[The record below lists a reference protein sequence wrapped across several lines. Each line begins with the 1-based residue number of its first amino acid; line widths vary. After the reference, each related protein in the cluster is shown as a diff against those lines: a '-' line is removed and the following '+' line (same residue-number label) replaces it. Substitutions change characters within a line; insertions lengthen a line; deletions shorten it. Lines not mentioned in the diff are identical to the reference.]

1 MSNML
6 VVSFVV
12 LLLPNFLVEVFD
24 PNWDLPELHI
34 AGYIICW
41 SWIFISPAVC
51 ILGCAHFRLAFKETY
66 TKLISRCE
74 NQDTNTVNS
83 RFKKVHFSSLKSRVV
98 WFKKDLCSES
108 KNRLSEKNALCRWIC
123 NLRSFLNRE
132 FTVSDNIM
140 SKKNPLCHKTT
151 TGTLELFKLQIHLHK
166 VIFFGQPV
174 FRFTT

>member
-1 MSNML
+1 MLSIVLGILAALVTFSIILIQIWLQKSKKKKQVLYGCGAEKLWIKKIKQETQVTSMSNML

-66 TKLISRCE
+66 TILISRCE
-74 NQDTNTVNS
+74 NQDTNIVNS

-98 WFKKDLCSES
+98 
-108 KNRLSEKNALCRWIC
+108 
-123 NLRSFLNRE
+123 
-132 FTVSDNIM
+132 
-140 SKKNPLCHKTT
+140 
-151 TGTLELFKLQIHLHK
+151 
-166 VIFFGQPV
+166 
-174 FRFTT
+174 